1 MSSIEEDFED
11 GQWPFG
17 GEDVAEEEPSEADEV
32 PTPSGASCVKIN
44 EILGMA
50 DTEAGEYSFG
60 GIAKTLPFAP
70 GLVVDGVGRISFPLI
85 PEQAEKLIEKCEKSP
100 FGHNLET
107 KMDENVRKSWQLA
120 PDQVEISNTQ
130 WRSGIEELTKTI
142 AQRLGYEKVPMLC
155 VLYKVLVYGEG
166 GHFLKHQDTEKEDG
180 MIATLV
186 IQPPSE
192 HEGGDLVVFRGG
204 KERYRH
210 DFGKSGG
217 TAAFSTHFA
226 VHYADAEHA
235 LEKVTKGYRLVL
247 VYSLCLPPT
256 MRHLER
262 DSGLPTCDDLGDAIS
277 EMVSEEESLAL
288 LLSHEYTKKS
298 IGKLGTSALK
308 GVDSARFRAL
318 EEANAQ
324 VPTDKK
330 LRFFIAE
337 ISLKIV
343 SCPGSGFNSG
353 WQEDHRSEKIDWY
366 ASTGE
371 YLGYCKEE
379 KFQTKLNFLNPGQ
392 ETYAQIWEQHGDSIE
407 KPYTG
412 NEGPTQKTKY
422 CTYAIVAWPAVQHAG
437 NALKMMSVEL
447 AVEALFEQ
455 RPIEVTALREFLDKA
470 SKKLG
475 PWRAFCGKTDE
486 ASARFCRP
494 FCELLVET
502 GDVDLAKDFLSKNFP
517 RLGLLSENT
526 TLLPVITKMIDQ
538 FDWGVIGKDVMD
550 KLSRD
555 GWYDEEK
562 TPGDS
567 SLEMTVQVL
576 ESVQGESARK
586 DLLKLAVEEALKVDK
601 KRDDDEDLNSSKVA
615 GMLWKHIVQ
624 STDQTTFDTI
634 TTYYKKKNPQQL
646 GPAVE
651 MFSQY
656 VGDLEELSVKRM
668 ALTSIAVR
676 RVKWLKEK
684 TTKMDTA
691 FSWKMPGAE
700 FPDNKE
706 IEDFLRGPDT
716 SMKTQGLITFSGI
729 PAARKFAA
737 KYPRTEQHG
746 ASFKMMPAGKGK
758 NAYLTITKTRMWFD
772 ARQAK
777 LVKYKE
783 ELETLQKIYDGSTA
797 TSRKKPRRE

>member
-1 MSSIEEDFED
+1 MSSFEEHFEEGD
-11 GQWPFG
+11 WPFG
-17 GEDVAEEEPSEADEV
+17 GEGAIEEEPGEADEV
-32 PTPSGASCVKIN
+32 PIPSGASCVKIS

-50 DTEAGEYSFG
+50 DNNAGEYSFG
-60 GIAKTLPFAP
+60 GVASSLPFAP
-70 GLVVDGVGRISFPLI
+70 GLVIDGVGDISFPLV

-107 KMDENVRKSWQLA
+107 KMDENVRKSWQVA
-120 PDQVEISNTQ
+120 PDQVKISNTQ
-130 WRSGIEELTKTI
+130 WRSGIDELTKTI

-186 IQPPSE
+186 VQPPSA

-210 DFGKSGG
+210 DFGKNDG

-235 LEKVTKGYRLVL
+235 LEKVTKGYRLAL

-262 DSGLPTCDDLGDAIS
+262 DSSLPTCDDLADAIG

-288 LLSHEYTKKS
+288 LLTHQYTKYS
-298 IGKLGTSALK
+298 IVKLGTGALK
-308 GVDSARFRAL
+308 GEDSARFRAL
-318 EEANAQ
+318 EEANAL
-324 VPTDKK
+324 VPSDRK

-337 ISLKIV
+337 LSLKII
-343 SCPGSGFNSG
+343 SCPARACYED
-353 WQEDHRSEKIDWY
+353 WQEEERSEKIDWY

-371 YLGYCKEE
+371 YLGRCKQE
-379 KFQTKLNFLNPGQ
+379 KFDSKLNFLNPGQ
-392 ETYAQIWEQHGDSIE
+392 KTFAQIWEHLGHRVE

-412 NEGPTQKTKY
+412 NEGPTLNTKY
-422 CTYAIVAWPAVQHAG
+422 STFAIVAWPAVKHAE
-437 NALKMMSVEL
+437 NALKVMPAEL

-455 RPIEVTALREFLDKA
+455 RPIEVTALGEFLDTL
-470 SKKLG
+470 SKRLG
-475 PWRAFCGKTDE
+475 RYNE
-486 ASARFCRP
+486 ASPRFCRS

-502 GDVDLAKDFLSKNFP
+502 GDVDLAKTFLSKYFP
-517 RLGLLSENT
+517 SLGLLSENLS
-526 TLLPVITKMIDQ
+526 LLPVITKMIAQ
-538 FDWGVIGKDVMD
+538 FDWNVIGKDIMD

-555 GWYDEEK
+555 GSGYDEEEI
-562 TPGDS
+562 PGDT

-576 ESVQGESARK
+576 DNVQGDVARK
-586 DLLKLAVEEALKVDK
+586 DLLKLAVEEALRVDK
-601 KRDDDEDLNSSKVA
+601 QHKSSSSSEDLNSSKVA
-615 GMLWKHIVQ
+615 GVFWKHVVQ
-624 STDQTTFDTI
+624 SADQAIFDTVA
-634 TTYYKKKNPQQL
+634 TYFKAKKPKRL

-651 MFSQY
+651 LFSQY
-656 VGDLEELSVKRM
+656 IGDIEESSVKRV
-668 ALTSIAVR
+668 ALTSIAER
-676 RVKWLKEK
+676 RMEWLKEK
-684 TTKMDTA
+684 IKKMDTK
-691 FSWKMPGAE
+691 FSWEMPGAK

-716 SMKTQGLITFSGI
+716 SMKTQGLVTFSGI
-729 PAARKFAA
+729 PEARKFAG
-737 KYPRTEQHG
+737 KYPRTKQHG
-746 ASFKMMPAGKGK
+746 ASFKMTPAGKGK
-758 NAYLTITKTRMWFD
+758 NAYLTITKTRLWFD
-772 ARQAK
+772 SCQAK
-777 LVKYKE
+777 LVKYRE
-783 ELETLQKIYDGSTA
+783 ELETLQKLYGGSAA